1 MMTIEE
7 EQEVLLDL
15 LKKMHDYCGTNKL
28 RYVLAY
34 GTLIG
39 AVRHHGF
46 IPWDND
52 VDVFMPRPDFEKLK
66 NLVKTDPVGENVKYI
81 HYTTDPKYHYSVAR
95 IYDARTKVRPAK
107 LCEIPKEM
115 GIYLDIFPV
124 DGVWDDPENHKG
136 WLRKLRFYQR
146 LQSADLYGRS
156 DKSGIKGK
164 LKHIQHILLPD
175 RNNRHERK
183 IDEIAMQCDYDSHD
197 KVIDTAEY
205 LHFNTYLTHED
216 FDDPILMKFE
226 QYEFNAP
233 RRYHEFLT
241 SGYGDYM
248 QLPPED
254 KREVHDFGAEWI

>member
-1 MMTIEE
+1 MTIKE
-7 EQEVLLDL
+7 EQEVLLNIL
-15 LKKMHDYCGTNKL
+15 NALHIYCRAQGL

-34 GTLIG
+34 GTLLG

-52 VDVFMPRPDFEKLK
+52 VDVFMPRPDFERMKE
-66 NLVKTDPVGENVKYI
+66 LVTGHPVGENVKYI
-81 HYTTDPKYHYSVAR
+81 HYSTDPGYHYSVAR
-95 IYDARTKVRPAK
+95 LYDARTRVKPAR
-107 LCEIPKEM
+107 LCEQPAEM

-124 DGVWDDPENHKG
+124 DGIWDDAKG
-136 WLRKLRFYQR
+136 HGLWRKRLRFNQR

-156 DKSGIKGK
+156 DKPGIKGK
-164 LKHIQHILLPD
+164 LKYIQHKLIPD
-175 RNNRHERK
+175 RNNKHERK
-183 IDEIAMQCDYDSHD
+183 IDEIAMQCDYESHE

-216 FDDPILMKFE
+216 FDDPILMRFE

-241 SGYGDYM
+241 DGYGDYM

-254 KREVHDFGAEWI
+254 QREVHDFGARWI